1 MPDEVAAARSDEVE
15 VVRDGHVIVVT
26 INRPERMNALNQAAH
41 DTLRETW
48 VSLHEDRSV
57 RAIVITGAGDR
68 AFCTGMDLQ
77 DHAARGG
84 PRPSKPNVH
93 DELRQTPLRCGVWL
107 PTIVAVNGVCVGGG
121 FHFVA
126 DADVVVAGSSAAFI
140 DTHVTVGQ
148 VTALEPIQLL
158 PRIGLGNALKLAV
171 LGRKGRISAD
181 EALRISLVDE
191 VVEPDE
197 LLPRAIELAQI
208 AAAGSPAA
216 IEASKRAIWAA
227 LDRPYREAMQH
238 GWELL
243 LAHREHPDSI
253 EGPKAFAEKREPKW
267 Q

>member
-1 MPDEVAAARSDEVE
+1 MSDDVKIEREGLVL
-15 VVRDGHVIVVT
+15 VVT

-41 DTLRETW
+41 DMLRETW
-48 VSLHEDRSV
+48 TSLHDDRSV

-77 DHAARGG
+77 DHAERGG
-84 PRPSKPNVH
+84 PRPAKADVH
-93 DELRQTPLRCGVWL
+93 DELRQTPLNCDVWL

-126 DADVVVAGSSAAFI
+126 DGDVVLAASTASFI
-140 DTHVTVGQ
+140 DTHVSVGQ

-158 PRIGLGNALKLAV
+158 PRIGLGNALRLAV
-171 LGRKGRISAD
+171 LGRKGRISAE

-191 VVEPDE
+191 VVAPEA
-197 LLPRAIELAQI
+197 LLPRAMELAEI
-208 AAAGSPAA
+208 AASGSPGA
-216 IEASKRAIWAA
+216 IEGSKRAIWGA
-227 LDRPYREAMQH
+227 LERPFTEAMQH

-253 EGPKAFAEKREPKW
+253 EGPRAFAEKREPKW
-267 Q
+267 R

>member
-1 MPDEVAAARSDEVE
+1 MSDEVTIE
-15 VVRDGHVIVVT
+15 REGHVLVAT

-48 VSLHEDRSV
+48 LSLHEDSSV

-77 DHAARGG
+77 DHAERGG

-93 DELRQTPLRCGVWL
+93 DELRQTPLNCDVWL

-126 DADVVVAGSSAAFI
+126 DADVVVASSSASFI
-140 DTHVTVGQ
+140 DTHVSVGQ
-148 VTALEPIQLL
+148 VTALEPVSLL
-158 PRIGLGNALKLAV
+158 PRIGLGNALRMAV
-171 LGRKGRISAD
+171 LGRKGRISAE

-191 VVEPDE
+191 VVAPEE
-197 LLPRAIELAQI
+197 LLPRAMELAEI
-208 AAAGSPAA
+208 VASGSPGA
-216 IEASKRAIWAA
+216 IEGSKRAIWGA
-227 LDRPYREAMQH
+227 LDRPYRDAMQH

-243 LAHREHPDSI
+243 LAHRSHPDSI
-253 EGPKAFAEKREPKW
+253 EGPRAFAEKREPKW